1 MRVFTNHPF
10 GFQRIVIAISVFA
23 LATLVPAPHV
33 SAQEQVR
40 AEFGVM
46 SPMRDGI
53 ELSSDIWFPQEQG
66 AHPAILVRTPYLKT
80 MSFGDF
86 NIPGLA
92 SYFARNGYVVVV
104 QDTRG
109 RGDSDGSFGFF
120 FEDEKDGYDSI
131 EWIAEQPWSN
141 GRVCMMGVSYLGTV
155 QWLAAKARPPHLVC
169 IVPTAPAGR
178 YIDELPYQ
186 GGAFMMQWALGWI
199 NGTSGRI
206 SQDNAAQVDWDKVF
220 AHRPLLTMDEVMGRR
235 MPLYRDFLQNHTM
248 NDYWKRIQ
256 FTADDFRA
264 IDLPALTVT
273 GWFDG
278 DQPGA
283 LLYWEGAREYSP
295 ARDEQYLIIGPWN
308 HGQTFVGGALSVGE
322 MKFSPNSIVDL
333 EELHLSFFD
342 YCLKQTTS
350 TVDFPRA
357 RIYVTGSNTWL
368 EEPEYPPAAVEY
380 ERLYFHSGGRAN
392 TLAGD
397 GRLSWNVPAQEP
409 PDRYTYNPEH
419 PAPMSVDG
427 GSLAKDYR
435 AIERRDDVLVY
446 STEELRETVTVVGRV
461 EVHLYAS
468 SSARDTDFT
477 ARVLDV
483 YPDGRAVNLGPS
495 IGVIRARYRNG
506 YEATELL
513 TPNEVAEFNINLH
526 DIGHAFLPGHRIRVE
541 ISSSAYPA
549 VHPNPNTGNPIAT
562 DTEWNAADQTVY
574 HDAERASYV
583 LVPVLPNR

>member
-1 MRVFTNHPF
+1 MRQLFF
-10 GFQRIVIAISVFA
+10 SLGLGISC
-23 LATLVPAPHV
+23 LVLLFSPAR
-33 SAQEQVR
+33 AQVR
-40 AEFGVM
+40 PLFDM
-46 SPMRDGI
+46 RMPMRDGV
-53 ELSSDIWFPQEQG
+53 ELSADVWMPQEAG
-66 AHPAILVRTPYLKT
+66 RYPAIIMRTPYLKT
-80 MSFGDF
+80 DSEVERAVEWGQ
-86 NIPGLA
+86 
-92 SYFARNGYVVVV
+92 YFASRGYVFLM
-104 QDTRG
+104 QDVRG
-109 RGDSDGSFGFF
+109 RGDSDGDFDFF
-120 FEDEKDGYDSI
+120 FQEGKDGYDTV
-131 EWIAEQPWSN
+131 EWIAAQGWSN
-141 GRVCMMGVSYLGTV
+141 GRVGMMGSSYLGTV
-155 QWLAAKARPPHLVC
+155 QWLAARERAPHLAC
-169 IVPTAPAGR
+169 IVPTASGGR
-178 YIDELPYQ
+178 WFEELPYK
-186 GGAFMMQWALGWI
+186 GGAFLMGWAVSWI
-199 NGTSGRI
+199 AGTSGRI
-206 SQDNAAQVDWDKVF
+206 PQSNLRGVDMDRVYQ
-220 AHRPLLTMDEVMGRR
+220 HRPLITMDEAAGRK
-235 MPLYRDFLQNHTM
+235 MPLYKAILEHDTVD
-248 NDYWKRIQ
+248 DYWKRIMFAPSHYRQ
-256 FTADDFRA
+256 FD
-264 IDLPALTVT
+264 IPALHVT

-283 LLYWEGAREYSP
+283 LLYWEGTREYSP
-295 ARDEQYLIIGPWN
+295 ARDKQYLIIGPWD

-397 GRLSWNVPAQEP
+397 GRLSWNAPKQEP

-419 PAPMSVDG
+419 PTPMSVDG

-446 STEELRETVTVVGRV
+446 STDELQETVTVVGRV

-495 IGVIRARYRNG
+495 LGVIRARYRNG

-513 TPNEVAEFNINLH
+513 TPNEVAEFRINLH

-562 DTEWNAADQTVY
+562 DTEWNVADQTVY

-583 LVPVLPNR
+583 LMPVLPNR